1 MKFRTPYE
9 ERYIKKGETFLLPSR
24 TKQEPKDECNINSIM
39 ARYAQ
44 TGIIDHVAAVQP
56 IYEDVAGISVD
67 YQEALR
73 IVENAQVAF
82 DALPSALRKE
92 LDNNPANLVS
102 FIQNPD
108 NKERCVEYGL
118 FNKPVVETPKTIVAP
133 VVDNVPAPAPLV
145 NDQYDLKSAAHAA
158 RLGGLFLCP
167 EGLGT
172 VPT

>member
-9 ERYIKKGETFLLPSR
+9 ERYIKKGETFSLPTR

-82 DALPSALRKE
+82 NSLPSALRKE

-108 NKERCVEYGL
+108 NMERCIEYGL
-118 FNKPVVETPKTIVAP
+118 LNKPPQVSSPVVASPLPAPNPAP
-133 VVDNVPAPAPLV
+133 VVSEP
-145 NDQYDLKSAAHAA
+145 
-158 RLGGLFLCP
+158 
-167 EGLGT
+167 
-172 VPT
+172 

>member
-9 ERYIKKGETFLLPSR
+9 ERFVKKGETFSLPSR

-102 FIQNPD
+102 FIQSPD
-108 NKERCVEYGL
+108 NYERCVEYGL
-118 FNKPVVETPKTIVAP
+118 LNKPVVEAPKAVVAP
-133 VVDNVPAPAPLV
+133 VVDSVSAPAPMV
-145 NDQYDLKSAAHAA
+145 ND
-158 RLGGLFLCP
+158 
-167 EGLGT
+167 
-172 VPT
+172 

>member
-9 ERYIKKGETFLLPSR
+9 ERYIKKGETFSLPTR

-44 TGIIDHVAAVQP
+44 TGIIDHVAAIQP

-108 NKERCVEYGL
+108 NMERCVEYGL
-118 FNKPVVETPKTIVAP
+118 LNKSVVEAPKTIVAP
-133 VVDNVPAPAPLV
+133 AEPVVPTPAPVV
-145 NDQYDLKSAAHAA
+145 ND
-158 RLGGLFLCP
+158 
-167 EGLGT
+167 
-172 VPT
+172 